1 MRVEGGAANLTLASL
16 VAVADGLDVGVEALF
31 KAHPEADAPGAAT
44 PSATTPSS

>member
-31 KAHPEADAPGAAT
+31 KAHPEAHPEADAP
-44 PSATTPSS
+44 SS